1 MSKFSVGGT
10 EIIDDSGKID
20 WTRLVNNPSAATVSE
35 MKIGTLT
42 NCGTDMAL
50 TITRTAN
57 TTTGAVTFAFASVQT
72 GTAWNCNC
80 NCPNSF
86 NCNC

>member
-1 MSKFSVGGT
+1 MSKYSVNGT
-10 EIIDDSGKID
+10 EIIDDSGLID
-20 WTRLVNNPSAATVSE
+20 WNKLKNNPSAATVSQTD
-35 MKIGTLT
+35 IGSLT

-50 TITRTAN
+50 TMSRSAN
-57 TTTGAVTFAFASVQT
+57 TTTGAVTFTFASIQT

-80 NCPNSF
+80 NCPDKF